1 MAEDV
6 VVQSTYPDTQAVA
19 YPGMPATMHGWDADS
34 LFVETSA
41 GIGFG
46 LAVSKGTS
54 EKGVV
59 IGGTAFV
66 GVTFR
71 DITLIQRVGGTVDLY
86 RQRDL
91 AGICVRGDIW
101 VNVTTAVARGD
112 PVLYNAT
119 TGAFGGAAGQ
129 ALTHARWMRGNAGV
143 AGLAILRLTGPL
155 AQTTVT

>member
-1 MAEDV
+1 MAENV
-6 VVQSTYPDTQAVA
+6 VVQSTYPETQAVA
-19 YPGMPATMHGWDADS
+19 YAGMPATMHGWDADS
-34 LFVETSA
+34 LFVETAA

-46 LAVSKGTS
+46 LAVSRGTS

-71 DITLIQRVGGTVDLY
+71 DITLVQRLGEAVDTY

-112 PVLYNAT
+112 AVIYNAT

-129 ALTHARWMRGNAGV
+129 SLTHAKWQRGNGGS
-143 AGLAILRLTGPL
+143 AGLAILRLVGPT
-155 AQTTVT
+155 AQTTV